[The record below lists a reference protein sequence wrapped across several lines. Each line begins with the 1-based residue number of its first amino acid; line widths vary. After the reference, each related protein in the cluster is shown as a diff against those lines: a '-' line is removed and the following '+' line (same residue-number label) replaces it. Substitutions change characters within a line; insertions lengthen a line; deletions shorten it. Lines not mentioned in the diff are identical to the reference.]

1 MESYCVKNKKQKK
14 NINSRVLGTSN
25 GKAIILSK
33 CTTCSSKKSR
43 FIKNWKAK
51 GLLSNLGIQTPF
63 SKVPVLVD
71 ILFWTQFHSVY
82 KKWMK

>member
-1 MESYCVKNKKQKK
+1 MESYCVKYKKQKT

-33 CTTCSSKKSR
+33 CTTCGSKKSR